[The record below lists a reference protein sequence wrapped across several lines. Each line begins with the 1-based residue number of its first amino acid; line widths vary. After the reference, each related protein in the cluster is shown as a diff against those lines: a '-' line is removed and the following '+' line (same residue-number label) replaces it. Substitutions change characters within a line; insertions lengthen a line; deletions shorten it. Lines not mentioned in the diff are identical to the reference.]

1 MSGKKVGE
9 NVIKVPVTKIPLLDR
24 ALLLGPPG
32 VGKTEVVRAK
42 AQEEAKMMRR
52 VFVDLREASPEVVEK
67 VIQEPEKYYVYLRV
81 VAPHL
86 TPEDLGVPR
95 PHERYGYVE
104 FLPLKYLHILS
115 LPSIA
120 GLLFIDELNNVQRDD
135 ALTMFFS
142 ILQEKEAAYNIRFSP
157 LVKVV
162 AAGNESEW
170 SEVAR
175 ALPWPLINRMTVF
188 YVSPPTPTEWAS
200 YMEARYGEGWERLT
214 AAYLQLH
221 PDRMLK
227 APPPGAENVNF
238 PTPRAWTE
246 VALLLKQLPNEPD
259 LVQAVCVGRLGP
271 EVGFDFAAF
280 IVDTIDTA
288 TIERSLRDPTFFSG
302 LSLGKKVR
310 ILNAIANNDALLEK
324 ATPLVQHLVLNER
337 DMAIA
342 FLLMMSRTRRLKYIS
357 MNRGVL
363 APLIGALTPYLSQG

>member
-1 MSGKKVGE
+1 MGREKVSE
-9 NVIKVPVTKIPLLDR
+9 RVVKVPVTKIPLLDR

-32 VGKTEVVRAK
+32 VGKTEIVRAK
-42 AQEEAKMMRR
+42 AQEEAKMMGR
-52 VFVDLREASPEVVEK
+52 VFVDLREASPEVIEA
-67 VIQEPEKYYVYLRV
+67 VIREPQKYYAFLRI
-81 VAPHL
+81 VAPHV
-86 TPEDLGVPR
+86 TPEDVGVPR
-95 PHERYGYVE
+95 VRNTSYVD
-104 FLPLKYLHILS
+104 FLPLKYFYILS
-115 LPSIA
+115 LPGLA

-142 ILQEKEAAYNIRFSP
+142 LLQEKEVAYNIKLSP
-157 LVKVV
+157 QVKVI

-188 YVSPPTPTEWAS
+188 YVSAPSPQEWAS

-221 PDRMLK
+221 QDRLLK

-246 VALLLKQLPNEPD
+246 VALLLKQLPSEPD

-280 IVDTIDTA
+280 IVDTVD
-288 TIERSLRDPTFFSG
+288 EQSLRRALEDPAFFSG

-310 ILNAIANNDALLEK
+310 ILNVVANNDALLEK

-337 DMAIA
+337 DMAVA
-342 FLLMMSRTRRLKYIS
+342 FLLMMPRIKRLRYIS
-357 MNRGVL
+357 ANRGL
-363 APLIGALTPYLSQG
+363 LSPLLNSILPYLKGE

>member
-1 MSGKKVGE
+1 MGREKVSE
-9 NVIKVPVTKIPLLDR
+9 RVVKIPVTKVPLLDR

-32 VGKTEVVRAK
+32 VGKTEIVRAK
-42 AQEEAKMMRR
+42 AREEAERMGR
-52 VFVDLREASPEVVEK
+52 VFIDLREASPEVIEK
-67 VIQEPEKYYVYLRV
+67 VIQEPQKYYVFLRV
-81 VAPHL
+81 VAPHV
-86 TPEDLGVPR
+86 TPEDVGVPR
-95 PHERYGYVE
+95 VRNASYVD
-104 FLPLKYLHILS
+104 FLPLKYFYFLS
-115 LPSIA
+115 LPGIA

-142 ILQEKEAAYNIRFSP
+142 LIQEKEVAYNIKLSP
-157 LVKVV
+157 LVKVI

-188 YVSPPTPTEWAS
+188 YVSAPSPQEWAS

-214 AAYLQLH
+214 AAYLQIH
-221 PDRMLK
+221 QDRMLK
-227 APPPGAENVNF
+227 SPPPGAENVNF

-246 VALLLKQLPNEPD
+246 VALLLKQLPYHEPD

-288 TIERSLRDPTFFSG
+288 TIERSLRDPAFFSG

-310 ILNAIANNDALLEK
+310 ILNAVANNDALLEK

-342 FLLMMSRTRRLKYIS
+342 FLLMMPRIKRLRYIS
-357 MNRGVL
+357 ANRELLSPLLNAVL
-363 APLIGALTPYLSQG
+363 PYLKGE